1 MELTDMQIVIA
12 LVVALLPALLALNLG
27 SALTK

>member
-1 MELTDMQIVIA
+1 MELSDLQLVIA

-27 SALTK
+27 TALTK

>member
-1 MELTDMQIVIA
+1 MELSDLQIVIA

-27 SALTK
+27 SALSK